1 MKRNFLWTAMLAAFM
16 MGCGGSSEESES
28 VDDQDELEI
37 VDDASE
43 PEDGA
48 EEFEKYTPVDF
59 KQLKNLLPAT
69 AAGMTLKQAVG
80 SSESSSS
87 EAMGNYE
94 NEKGDKTVLITIT
107 DKADNERESEERDF
121 EVDTDEATTTAKNV
135 KIKGFPAF
143 ETYSQE
149 KAGNGNGTI
158 RIMAKNRFKVGIM
171 TVNMSLEVMRK
182 VAEDLDLDKLA
193 AMK

>member
-1 MKRNFLWTAMLAAFM
+1 MNRNFLWTAMLAALM

-28 VDDQDELEI
+28 VDDQDQVEI

-43 PEDGA
+43 PEDVA
-48 EEFEKYTPVDF
+48 DEFEKYTPVDY
-59 KQLKNLLPAT
+59 KQLKDLLPAT
-69 AAGMTLKQAVG
+69 TAGMKLKQAIG
-80 SSESSSS
+80 SSESGTS

-121 EVDTDEATTTAKNV
+121 EVSTDKVLTTAKNT
-135 KIKGFPAF
+135 KIKGFPAY
-143 ETYSQE
+143 ETYSKE
-149 KAGNGNGTI
+149 AGGNGNGTL
-158 RIMAKNRFKVGIM
+158 RIIANNRFKVGIM
-171 TVNMSLEVMRK
+171 AVNMSLDDMRN
-182 VAEDLDLDKLA
+182 VAKNLDLDKLA